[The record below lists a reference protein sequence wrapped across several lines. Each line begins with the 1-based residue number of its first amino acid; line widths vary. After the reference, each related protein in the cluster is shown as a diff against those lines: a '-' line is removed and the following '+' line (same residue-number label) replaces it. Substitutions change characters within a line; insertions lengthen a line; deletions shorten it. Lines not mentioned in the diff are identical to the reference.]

1 MTKKRHKEK
10 QRLQEAM
17 SANNCQGQGLKLE
30 EVQQEMRQNREREK
44 LFLTVPSNRGRQ
56 NRKGL
61 RKEIEN
67 RRRFAEVRS
76 GGRGERCVHTPLHSL
91 GEHKTPE
98 LLYIFFFLSGCSC
111 FIPPFYS
118 VPRLSVLF
126 FVMSRGGERSREK
139 RGRNVNYK
147 YVRACVHTLKEVTAQ
162 RAKPKKRTYQHK

>member
-76 GGRGERCVHTPLHSL
+76 GGRSERCVHTPLHSL

-98 LLYIFFFLSGCSC
+98 LLYIFFFEWLLVLYPSLLLCPALVCSFLRNVAGRRTLERKTGAKC
-111 FIPPFYS
+111 QLQ
-118 VPRLSVLF
+118 VRTCV
-126 FVMSRGGERSREK
+126 RAHAERSHCAESK
-139 RGRNVNYK
+139 
-147 YVRACVHTLKEVTAQ
+147 A
-162 RAKPKKRTYQHK
+162 KKRTYQHK